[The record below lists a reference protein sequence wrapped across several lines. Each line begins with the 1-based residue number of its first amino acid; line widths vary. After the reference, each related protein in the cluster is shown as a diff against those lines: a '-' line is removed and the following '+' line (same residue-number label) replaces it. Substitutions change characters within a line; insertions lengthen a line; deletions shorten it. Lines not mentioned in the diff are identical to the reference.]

1 MLCVFVCLRKKV
13 VVVVKFLFFSCRHA
27 WSKKKRFSFAF
38 LFCLLFFAFFFVCFF
53 SHQIKQKKKKDFVII
68 VSSFLHFQ
76 TRMTTTTIPLRTLS
90 RFSFSFSTTISTTT
104 KTTPRNRGSGLS
116 FKSPRRDGGRFR
128 RKHQNHHLQRTKSS
142 SFSSSSSS
150 STEDGRR
157 RRREEEEK
165 EEKEEKEENM
175 NSVESLA
182 ISALQTATRSS
193 SSMNNIN
200 IINNSN
206 NINNNNNNNVVKL
219 NKTRALFNA
228 VEDSF
233 QNKQFIDEKPPVLVR
248 EGRIYESKYASV
260 AKSAFL
266 FSVTFG
272 IFVAALRIYF
282 GLCSSGGSSTYY
294 FDFQLNRFST
304 MKVLAL
310 FVDAVADSI
319 VYAIC
324 IAPALPALALTCV
337 KIRLNARLREASA
350 FLPYSLAPFAA
361 KDANEQKNRR
371 RAMDVSAN
379 VKRHREFAKLK
390 TLLRDCAELRFSF
403 ALSVLEANRTLAF
416 VALAFKTL
424 ALGFGPSRYASPSLF
439 FLDAC
444 LSACAF
450 CAAIVATALTRDE
463 TNVRRK
469 IEEETRF
476 LEREYL
482 LAQHKGT
489 FLCRWESDPYDEAG
503 NNKEGAPSE
512 RNLVG
517 VDKAITNSAVGE
529 ASQLSVLE
537 LGVSQER
544 CLSLTL
550 DAKDGLT
557 SSELTRRGFTASS
570 VFIPNPYSSV
580 VYALRNGT
588 FSVDNSKKENAFTG
602 TVESYLASR
611 DPASESFQVV
621 YLDHCGAVMQR
632 TQQIYDVFSRHA
644 VNDNGIFA
652 VTFSTRGKRA
662 GWSKDEAVRF
672 AAETI
677 HDAATKHGYV
687 LEGNAAPSMPGLVDY
702 TISSSSSS
710 SSSSGVS
717 NLRAS
722 NEESKVLKAMSS
734 NLMKQDDVALA
745 LCSLK
750 WANLEQTE
758 SELALE
764 TWKSQRRRQ
773 LLFDA
778 AKTVATK
785 ASKKSDDDGLSGG
798 SFVSTSAELRKLRS
812 LAREVLDARTKTS
825 ALGGGSG
832 GGASSSSLTG
842 VMVDASN
849 SITYPKVLYL
859 YGTLMFFVFKV
870 RCYRAG
876 R

>member
-1 MLCVFVCLRKKV
+1 MHGRE
-13 VVVVKFLFFSCRHA
+13 RD
-27 WSKKKRFSFAF
+27 
-38 LFCLLFFAFFFVCFF
+38 FCLLFCFFCFFFAFFLFVSF
-53 SHQIKQKKKKDFVII
+53 HIKQNQTEEEEGFRYTI

-76 TRMTTTTIPLRTLS
+76 TRMTTTTIPRTLS

>member
-1 MLCVFVCLRKKV
+1 MVEKEIFVC
-13 VVVVKFLFFSCRHA
+13 
-27 WSKKKRFSFAF
+27 
-38 LFCLLFFAFFFVCFF
+38 FFAFFLFVSFASNQTEEEEGFRYYCF
-53 SHQIKQKKKKDFVII
+53 
-68 VSSFLHFQ
+68 SSFLHFQ
-76 TRMTTTTIPLRTLS
+76 TRMTTTIPLRTLC
-90 RFSFSFSTTISTTT
+90 RFSFSFSTTISTTTTTT

-116 FKSPRRDGGRFR
+116 FKSPRLHGGRCR

-150 STEDGRR
+150 STEEGGR

-193 SSMNNIN
+193 SSMNNM
-200 IINNSN
+200 N
-206 NINNNNNNNVVKL
+206 NIETNINNNNNVVKL

-310 FVDAVADSI
+310 CVDAVADSI

-825 ALGGGSG
+825 ALGGGGSG

>member
-1 MLCVFVCLRKKV
+1 MTTSIVESILRKNDSTATTAV
-13 VVVVKFLFFSCRHA
+13 V
-27 WSKKKRFSFAF
+27 
-38 LFCLLFFAFFFVCFF
+38 
-53 SHQIKQKKKKDFVII
+53 
-68 VSSFLHFQ
+68 
-76 TRMTTTTIPLRTLS
+76 
-90 RFSFSFSTTISTTT
+90 
-104 KTTPRNRGSGLS
+104 
-116 FKSPRRDGGRFR
+116 
-128 RKHQNHHLQRTKSS
+128 
-142 SFSSSSSS
+142 FSS
-150 STEDGRR
+150 GRR
-157 RRREEEEK
+157 RRRRRTKISTFSPSSSEQQQQQRSPSDEGNDEEDKDKDETT
-165 EEKEEKEENM
+165 
-175 NSVESLA
+175 VESLA
-182 ISALQTATRSS
+182 ISALQTATRSRSNSLS
-193 SSMNNIN
+193 SSSSSSSSSSLLFSNTNNEKMRFYDEN
-200 IINNSN
+200 ITNTTKKNNN
-206 NINNNNNNNVVKL
+206 NNNNNNNVIKL
-219 NKTRALFNA
+219 NKTRALFNSI
-228 VEDSF
+228 EESF
-233 QNKQFIDEKPPVLVR
+233 ENKKFIDEKPPVIVR
-248 EGRIYESKYASV
+248 EGRIYESKYASA

-266 FSVTFG
+266 FSIGFG
-272 IFVAALRIYF
+272 IVVAALRVYL
-282 GLCSSGGSSTYY
+282 GCTSSTYY

-304 MKVLAL
+304 TKVLAL
-310 FVDAVADSI
+310 CVDAIADSI

-337 KIRLNARLREASA
+337 KLGLNARLREASA

-361 KDANEQKNRR
+361 KDVNEQKSRR
-371 RAMDVSAN
+371 RALDVSAN
-379 VKRHREFAKLK
+379 VKRHREFARMKMLA
-390 TLLRDCAELRFSF
+390 RDCAELRFSF

-439 FLDAC
+439 FLDVC

-450 CAAIVATALTRDE
+450 CSAIVASALTRDE

-469 IEEETRF
+469 TERETRE

-489 FLCRWESDPYDEAG
+489 FLCRWESDPYEEAG
-503 NNKEGAPSE
+503 KNVAGAPSE
-512 RNLVG
+512 RNLIG

-529 ASQLSVLE
+529 ASQLSVIE

-588 FSVDNSKKENAFTG
+588 FSVDKSKKENAFTG

-611 DPASESFQVV
+611 NPASESFQVV

-710 SSSSGVS
+710 GVS

-722 NEESKVLKAMSS
+722 NEEAKILKAMSS

-773 LLFDA
+773 MLFDA
-778 AKTVATK
+778 AKAVASKATK
-785 ASKKSDDDGLSGG
+785 SGG
-798 SFVSTSAELRKLRS
+798 GGGANNNNNETISTGAELRKLRS
-812 LAREVLDARTKTS
+812 LAREVLEVRTKAS
-825 ALGGGSG
+825 AL
-832 GGASSSSLTG
+832 GASSSNSTTSFG
-842 VMVDASN
+842 QNDAIN
-849 SITYPKVLYL
+849 TSITYPKVLYL

-870 RCYRAG
+870 RCA
-876 R
+876 

>member
-1 MLCVFVCLRKKV
+1 M
-13 VVVVKFLFFSCRHA
+13 
-27 WSKKKRFSFAF
+27 
-38 LFCLLFFAFFFVCFF
+38 
-53 SHQIKQKKKKDFVII
+53 
-68 VSSFLHFQ
+68 SS
-76 TRMTTTTIPLRTLS
+76 
-90 RFSFSFSTTISTTT
+90 FSFSFSNNNNST
-104 KTTPRNRGSGLS
+104 KTTLRRGFSGLS
-116 FKSPRRDGGRFR
+116 FKSPRLGRRLGFSDDDDFGAK
-128 RKHQNHHLQRTKSS
+128 KHLQNHLRRTKFSS
-142 SFSSSSSS
+142 SSSSSS
-150 STEDGRR
+150 STEEGRK
-157 RRREEEEK
+157 RREEED
-165 EEKEEKEENM
+165 KEENSI

-182 ISALQTATRSS
+182 ISALQTATRSVS
-193 SSMNNIN
+193 SSV
-200 IINNSN
+200 SSLN
-206 NINNNNNNNVVKL
+206 NINNINNVVKL

-233 QNKQFIDEKPPVLVR
+233 QNKRSIDEKPPVLVR
-248 EGRIYESKYASV
+248 EGRIYESKYAYA

-266 FSVTFG
+266 FSIMFG

-282 GLCSSGGSSTYY
+282 GLCSSGGGSAAYY

-304 MKVLAL
+304 SKVLAL
-310 FVDAVADSI
+310 CIDAVSDSI

-379 VKRHREFAKLK
+379 VKRHREFARLK
-390 TLLRDCAELRFSF
+390 TLARDCAELRFSF

-450 CAAIVATALTRDE
+450 CSAIVATALTRDE

-557 SSELTRRGFTASS
+557 SSELTRRGFNASS

-785 ASKKSDDDGLSGG
+785 ASKKSNDDGLSGG
-798 SFVSTSAELRKLRS
+798 SVSTSAELRKLRS

-825 ALGGGSG
+825 ALGGGG
-832 GGASSSSLTG
+832 DGASSSSLTAAG

>member
-1 MLCVFVCLRKKV
+1 MCVCVLRKKF
-13 VVVVKFLFFSCRHA
+13 VVKFLFFSCMRGR
-27 WSKKKRFSFAF
+27 KKRFLFALFLVVVSFF
-38 LFCLLFFAFFFVCFF
+38 LFLVAFFVCFF
-53 SHQIKQKKKKDFVII
+53 SHQITNRQKKDFV
-68 VSSFLHFQ
+68 SFLHFQ
-76 TRMTTTTIPLRTLS
+76 TRMTTTIPRTS
-90 RFSFSFSTTISTTT
+90 RFSFSSSNNSST
-104 KTTPRNRGSGLS
+104 KTTTHRGFGLS
-116 FKSPRRDGGRFR
+116 FKSPRLRSRRLGLSDDDFGGGRFR
-128 RKHQNHHLQRTKSS
+128 RKHQNHLQRTSAS
-142 SFSSSSSS
+142 SFSSSSS
-150 STEDGRR
+150 TEEG
-157 RRREEEEK
+157 RRREEED
-165 EEKEEKEENM
+165 KEEKEENM

-193 SSMNNIN
+193 SLNN
-200 IINNSN
+200 N
-206 NINNNNNNNVVKL
+206 NINNIKNNINNSNNNVVKL

-304 MKVLAL
+304 SKVLAL
-310 FVDAVADSI
+310 CVDAVADSI

-361 KDANEQKNRR
+361 KDANEQINRR

-632 TQQIYDVFSRHA
+632 TQQIYDLFSRHA

-785 ASKKSDDDGLSGG
+785 ASKKSNDDGLSGG
-798 SFVSTSAELRKLRS
+798 SVSTSAELRKLRS

>member
-1 MLCVFVCLRKKV
+1 MFGCCEKNS
-13 VVVVKFLFFSCRHA
+13 FFS
-27 WSKKKRFSFAF
+27 KKEIFV
-38 LFCLLFFAFFFVCFF
+38 VCFF
-53 SHQIKQKKKKDFVII
+53 FFHTSKNQPQKRRKDIGDI
-68 VSSFLHFQ
+68 SFLHFQ
-76 TRMTTTTIPLRTLS
+76 TRMTTTTRVRTS
-90 RFSFSFSTTISTTT
+90 TFSVRFSTTTPTTKT
-104 KTTPRNRGSGLS
+104 KTTPHHRRGSFGLS
-116 FKSPRRDGGRFR
+116 IIKSVGFSDDDFGDFGAR
-128 RKHQNHHLQRTKSS
+128 RKHLQRTKSS

-150 STEDGRR
+150 SSSTEEGRR
-157 RRREEEEK
+157 RPREEEDK
-165 EEKEEKEENM
+165 EVKEENKM

-193 SSMNNIN
+193 SLNIKNNVKN
-200 IINNSN
+200 KNSN
-206 NINNNNNNNVVKL
+206 TNNNNVVKL

-233 QNKQFIDEKPPVLVR
+233 QNKQSIDEKPPVLVR
-248 EGRIYESKYASV
+248 EGRIYESKYASM

-310 FVDAVADSI
+310 CVDAVADSI

-785 ASKKSDDDGLSGG
+785 ASKKSDDPDGLSGG

-825 ALGGGSG
+825 ALGGGGSG